1 MAQKYC
7 NWHLIRSLL
16 SSLCICLMMYL
27 VWLTSFANGIS
38 LYFYCIFEA
47 ATQVVILCLTHHDT
61 ILYSNGFIKKKFILI
76 ELVSF
81 AADGLFLAIPNF
93 PFISLP
99 ICFIAMSVCILL
111 CDKNNKRSEKRPDI
125 VSSKNAL
132 IGEGVF
138 VTIVVFILPILLTNI
153 ASNYI
158 RIWSAVSA
166 YALLLLDT
174 IFIFYIFGLADI
186 LIKASKYV
194 IISVLYIVIQ
204 LVLAITLNDYIEYI
218 GLRFLLL
225 IVQFAVF
232 ARARRSMIH

>member
-1 MAQKYC
+1 MAQKYSV
-7 NWHLIRSLL
+7 WHLIRSLL

-27 VWLTSFANGIS
+27 VWLTSFANGVS

-47 ATQVVILCLTHHDT
+47 AMQVVILCLTHHDT

-81 AADGLFLAIPNF
+81 ASEGLFLAIPNF

-99 ICFIAMSVCILL
+99 ICFMAISVCILL
-111 CDKNNKRSEKRPDI
+111 CDNNNKWSEKSPDI
-125 VSSKNAL
+125 VSSKNKL

-138 VTIVVFILPILLTNI
+138 VNIVVFIFPILLSGI
-153 ASNYI
+153 VSDHI
-158 RIWSAVSA
+158 RIWSVVSV
-166 YALLLLDT
+166 YVLLLLDT
-174 IFIFYIFGLADI
+174 IFIFHIFWQTKI
-186 LIKASKYV
+186 LIKSSQYA

-204 LVLAITLNDYIEYI
+204 LVLAITLNDSIEYI
-218 GLRFLLL
+218 CLRFLLL

-232 ARARRSMIH
+232 DRVRRLMNH